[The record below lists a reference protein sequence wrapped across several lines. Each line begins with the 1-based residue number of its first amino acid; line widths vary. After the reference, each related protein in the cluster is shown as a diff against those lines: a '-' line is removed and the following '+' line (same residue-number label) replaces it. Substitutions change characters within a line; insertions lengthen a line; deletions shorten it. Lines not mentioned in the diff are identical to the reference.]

1 MTRVTWVTRVNDQE
15 LEGEKLSISLF
26 LGVGNRPPRKK
37 KIGNPRVPGG
47 AWLQVKLKHALREVF
62 QEKVPFSVGGWL
74 DNFFISKSRWFHL
87 SLEQNLSSKLNF
99 RL

>member
-1 MTRVTWVTRVNDQE
+1 MGNC
-15 LEGEKLSISLF
+15 LF
-26 LGVGNRPPRKK
+26 LCSGGWGIDHQERK

-47 AWLQVKLKHALREVF
+47 HGYRSKLNHALREVF
-62 QEKVPFSVGGWL
+62 QEKVAFSVGGWL

>member
-15 LEGEKLSISLF
+15 LEGGKLSISLF
-26 LGVGNRPPRKK
+26 RGVGNRPPRKK
-37 KIGNPRVPGG
+37 KNWKSPCAGG
-47 AWLQVKLKHALREVF
+47 HGYRSKLNHALREVF
-62 QEKVPFSVGGWL
+62 QEKVAFSVGGWL